1 MTTAQKVIKYIAT
14 AFAVFL
20 IITIISAILS
30 GGYALLN
37 AFGLIHTNNNIVT
50 EDLKVISNEVK
61 EISNLQVYT
70 IKSKKMIDFDIDEEY
85 IEELKLELERV
96 ATDIHE
102 GKFISCSCD
111 DCKYCQYK
119 NICKSYKK
127 N

>member
-61 EISNLQVYT
+61 EIST
-70 IKSKKMIDFDIDEEY
+70 
-85 IEELKLELERV
+85 LKLDLSFTNLEIKIR
-96 ATDIHE
+96 T
-102 GKFISCSCD
+102 
-111 DCKYCQYK
+111 
-119 NICKSYKK
+119 
-127 N
+127 